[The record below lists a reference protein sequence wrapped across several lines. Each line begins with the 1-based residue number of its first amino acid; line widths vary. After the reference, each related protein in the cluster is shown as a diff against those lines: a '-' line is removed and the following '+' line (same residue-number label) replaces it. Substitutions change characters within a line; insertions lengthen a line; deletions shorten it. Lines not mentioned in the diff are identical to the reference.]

1 MYFFN
6 SVLYVVGSPI
16 GNFFDF
22 SNRAIF
28 ILKKVDF
35 IIAEDSRKIG
45 FLISFFNFKNKIV
58 VVNAVN
64 EKIVCNDLL
73 FYIKNGFSAA
83 LVSDSGTPCISDP
96 GQFLIKNAYLNYLR
110 VIPIPGPS
118 VVSTVISIASFSI
131 NKFIFE
137 GFLPKKK
144 IYKEILFN
152 KFIYENRTCIF
163 FETGERIIETLFLI
177 KSIINSER
185 TVFIAKDLTKK
196 FEFIF
201 NFKLSD
207 LNYDYISSVNFFTKG
222 EFVILLSPF
231 DEKEI
236 FLNYFN
242 NISLFTYLKNDFFLK
257 KIVFS
262 SYLKISTY
270 VFFD

>member
-1 MYFFN
+1 
-6 SVLYVVGSPI
+6 
-16 GNFFDF
+16 
-22 SNRAIF
+22 
-28 ILKKVDF
+28 
-35 IIAEDSRKIG
+35 
-45 FLISFFNFKNKIV
+45 
-58 VVNAVN
+58 
-64 EKIVCNDLL
+64 
-73 FYIKNGFSAA
+73 
-83 LVSDSGTPCISDP
+83 
-96 GQFLIKNAYLNYLR
+96 LNYLR
-110 VIPIPGPS
+110 VIFIPEPS
-118 VVSTVISIASFSI
+118 IVSTVISIASFSI